1 MSTETRELIVQYTST
16 CVFEGKAHRSC
27 FFRTSLCP
35 DRCSHATTLYTF
47 KPLQLDV
54 FPNTNS
60 SHLRWVQPHTQDE
73 AVVIGRSDFN
83 NFLDLA
89 DSLEPNDVV
98 KLNWNHD
105 YVTTTWPDGTSFSGP
120 DRPVVLLEKV

>member
-1 MSTETRELIVQYTST
+1 MSTETREHITQYTST
-16 CVFEGKAHRSC
+16 CLFEGKVAKRLV
-27 FFRTSLCP
+27 FTK
-35 DRCSHATTLYTF
+35 HATTLYTF
-47 KPLQLDV
+47 KLLQLDA

-60 SHLRWVQPHTQDE
+60 VEPYTQDE